1 MSTFSTLTT
10 VRLGIYAAQAGID
23 VTGNNITNISTSGY
37 TRQALQQTSL
47 LSSINDKY
55 YSKFD
60 PRIGQGVVVTGVDQL
75 RDPALDI
82 TYRNAMSDVGSM
94 DAKLAG
100 LESLA
105 SIIDEV
111 GKGDTEQDDGVI
123 LRQLNELRDVISR
136 AVTDGID
143 GYDGIIKTSA
153 SSLVTLFN
161 SYSAKL
167 DELTTTYETYI
178 EQDEDQVN
186 TLLSEIQKLSI
197 SIRDAEIR
205 GDQALELRDER
216 NRMLDSLSQYVKIN
230 VDYQT
235 ETIGA
240 GFEVEK
246 LVVNLVDENR
256 ADITGG
262 ELIDGVYAAQIT
274 IEDSTNNYNVAVGE
288 LKNIDGDIKEIS
300 PGVFDTSTD
309 LADTELYGS
318 IQSLREL
325 LTEQGVYASATDLTF
340 DPQATEKMGIPY
352 YQKALDQLA
361 FEFAEQMNALNTPGT
376 GITGEGNLFSNAP
389 DGNNETN
396 ITAANISIS
405 ASWADGTVQMLSTT
419 DENASSGDTS
429 NLARFLNVFSDS
441 FDVDPKDI
449 KADAEGTNFDSTLE
463 ELLLGL
469 QSTLAE
475 EQMSATTV
483 LSNYAVTADN
493 VYVAREGVMGVDLN
507 DEATSLM
514 KYQNAYSAAA
524 RLMTVFDE
532 VLNTLIHS

>member
-10 VRLGIYAAQAGID
+10 VRLGIYAAQSGID

-47 LSSINDKY
+47 VSSINDKY

-111 GKGDTEQDDGVI
+111 GKGDAEQDDGVI
-123 LRQLNELRDVISR
+123 LRQLNDLRDVISR

-167 DELTTTYETYI
+167 DELTTTYETYM
-178 EQDEDQVN
+178 EQDEDEVN
-186 TLLSEIQKLSI
+186 TLLSEIQKMSI

-235 ETIGA
+235 EVIGA
-240 GFEVEK
+240 GFEFEK

-256 ADITGG
+256 VDIPGG
-262 ELIDGVYAAQIT
+262 ELINGVHAAQIS
-274 IEDSTNNYNVAVGE
+274 IDDATNNYEVTVGE
-288 LKNIDGDIKEIS
+288 LKNIDGEIYVDDA
-300 PGVFDTSTD
+300 GNADTATQ
-309 LADTELYGS
+309 LTDTELYGS

-325 LTEQGVYASATDLTF
+325 LTEEGIYASAADKAV
-340 DPQATEKMGIPY
+340 DPQAAEKMGIPY
-352 YQKALDQLA
+352 YQQALDQLA
-361 FEFAEQMNALNTPGT
+361 YEFAEQMNALNTPGT

-389 DGNNETN
+389 DSDDATG
-396 ITAANISIS
+396 ITAGNISIS
-405 ASWADGTVQMLSTT
+405 ESWANGDVEMLSTVE
-419 DENASSGDTS
+419 ENASSGDTS
-429 NLARFLNVFSDS
+429 NLARFLNVFSAEYT
-441 FDVDPKDI
+441 VDPADI
-449 KADAEGTNFDSTLE
+449 NADATGATYDSSLQDM
-463 ELLLGL
+463 LLGL

-483 LSNYAVTADN
+483 LSNYAITADN

-532 VLNTLIHS
+532 VLQTLINS